1 MIDSLIRLFDMTTW
15 YELKILIGASLII
28 SVTFSAFNYYK
39 SRSYKLTA
47 FPMLSLLFSMMT
59 FLLLSYLNEKL
70 FGEMEGG
77 YLQAGFFLTFMITT
91 LNCAIYIFEY
101 SSEIKKK
108 SFDPDHVNRHH
119 FASTLNTVVMMVLLG
134 VSFGFFTPTVLGQ
147 TVVITALSSIIT
159 VALNHLYAFRSIRD
173 DQ

>member
-1 MIDSLIRLFDMTTW
+1 
-15 YELKILIGASLII
+15 
-28 SVTFSAFNYYK
+28 
-39 SRSYKLTA
+39 
-47 FPMLSLLFSMMT
+47 MLSLRISMMT

-134 VSFGFFTPTVLGQ
+134 VSFGFFTLTLLGQ
-147 TVVITALSSIIT
+147 TVVITALSSITT